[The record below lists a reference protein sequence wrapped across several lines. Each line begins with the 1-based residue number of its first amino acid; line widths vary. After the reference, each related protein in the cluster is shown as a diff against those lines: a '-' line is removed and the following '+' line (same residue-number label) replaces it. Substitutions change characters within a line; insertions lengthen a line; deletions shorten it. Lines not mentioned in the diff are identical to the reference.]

1 MTMFEAL
8 QRRENYERKMR
19 KENPPRERLKAFIQ
33 YNAAYLI
40 TIVVWIAL
48 MGSIVAWSIVAT
60 PKLDV
65 GQRWGFAKAQYFAVS
80 LCSSAG
86 SLGLP
91 PNTPEWAYLLAGISM
106 MVGVPLMALAV
117 SCVVIMI
124 WQHQRF
130 RKVHD
135 AAWEPVTSIEME
147 ALRSLELIGESD
159 TGMTKGGFVLLGL
172 LRMGMDEGII
182 GYLTDAYD
190 EINKWEGG
198 EEGLGGVGMSGGGG
212 GGGGGGVQWHG
223 HNL

>member
-8 QRRENYERKMR
+8 QRREDYERKIR

-40 TIVVWIAL
+40 TIVVWIAW

-60 PKLDV
+60 SKLDDV
-65 GQRWGFAKAQYFAVS
+65 SQRWGFLEAQYFAVS
-80 LCSSAG
+80 VCSSAG

-106 MVGVPLMALAV
+106 MLGVPLMALAV

-147 ALRSLELIGESD
+147 ALRLLELIGEGD
-159 TGMTKGGFVLLGL
+159 AGMTKGGFGLLGL
-172 LRMGMDEGII
+172 LRMGQDGGTI
-182 GYLTDAYD
+182 GYLSDAYD

-198 EEGLGGVGMSGGGG
+198 GEGLGGVVVGGGG
-212 GGGGGGVQWHG
+212 GGEQ
-223 HNL
+223 

>member
-60 PKLDV
+60 SKLDV

-80 LCSSAG
+80 LCSSTG

-91 PNTPEWAYLLAGISM
+91 PNTPEWVYLLAGISM

-135 AAWEPVTSIEME
+135 VAWEPVTSIKME

-172 LRMGMDEGII
+172 LRMGMDGGII